1 MNTEYRR
8 YKVVVSKAGWYT
20 DIVLETD
27 NIEEAKK
34 VARRYDYGCVFD
46 NYEYAVIYRA

>member
-8 YKVVVSKAGWYT
+8 YKVVVSKAGWYN

-27 NIEEAKK
+27 DIDEAKK
-34 VARRYDYGCVFD
+34 FARRYDGCVFD